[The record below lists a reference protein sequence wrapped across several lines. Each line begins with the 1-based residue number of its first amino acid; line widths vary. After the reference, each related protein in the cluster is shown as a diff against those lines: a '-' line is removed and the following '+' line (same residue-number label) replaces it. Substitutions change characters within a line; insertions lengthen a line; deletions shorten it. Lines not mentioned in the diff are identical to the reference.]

1 MTNEEL
7 EAALRLADE
16 AERVAAKAT
25 GGPWFQWTAG
35 GDVSSSPEDCIIMQ
49 TMWTRK
55 TREGYTRAT
64 KQGDRDCAFV
74 VHARNKLPE
83 FISTVRGLVER
94 VRELERLETVAKAW
108 IIDRNS
114 LSSYA
119 AAMRYDIEHW
129 TAELLKREE
138 PIRKFCEMHFL
149 EESPNA

>member
-1 MTNEEL
+1 MTNEDL
-7 EAALRLADE
+7 DAALRLADE
-16 AERVAAKAT
+16 ANANVERQCQP
-25 GGPWFQWTAG
+25 GPEQQMRSFEQRRISTMES
-35 GDVSSSPEDCIIMQ
+35 DVP
-49 TMWTRK
+49 
-55 TREGYTRAT
+55 AL
-64 KQGDRDCAFV
+64 A
-74 VHARNKLPE
+74 
-83 FISTVRGLVER
+83 STVRGLVER